1 MDATRSQQGTGRSQ
15 EPESPD
21 ARPIGLTR
29 LRVGSRARYHGARL
43 DRADL
48 DLLESLG
55 LTGACR
61 LRVCQTGDP
70 WVVQVRAT
78 RIGLA
83 ESVARAIL
91 VVPEGER

>member
-1 MDATRSQQGTGRSQ
+1 MDATLSQQASPLATGGD
-15 EPESPD
+15 PVD
-21 ARPIGLTR
+21 LTR
-29 LRVGSRARYHGARL
+29 LRAGSRARYHGARL

-48 DLLESLG
+48 ELLESLG
-55 LTGACR
+55 LTGSCS

-70 WVVQVRAT
+70 WVVQVRST

>member
-1 MDATRSQQGTGRSQ
+1 MNATPSQQAVDRSQ
-15 EPESPD
+15 EPVAKDP
-21 ARPIGLTR
+21 RPIGLTR
-29 LRVGSRARYHGARL
+29 LRVDSRARFHSARL

-55 LTGACR
+55 LTDACR

-70 WVVQVRAT
+70 WVVQVRTT

-83 ESVARAIL
+83 ESIARAIL
-91 VVPEGER
+91 VIPEGEP